1 MYSVLRIYVLLS
13 QMLAGVHGK
22 LSKVWFCGEGDDV
35 FTGYDFLKAS
45 VLTAVLL
52 LLISIGGAFLK

>member
-13 QMLAGVHGK
+13 QMFAGVHGK

-35 FTGYDFLKAS
+35 FTGYDFLKAF
-45 VLTAVLL
+45 VLTVVLL
-52 LLISIGGAFLK
+52 LLISIGGAFLN

>member
-13 QMLAGVHGK
+13 QLFAGVHGK

-52 LLISIGGAFLK
+52 LLISIGGLF